1 MIAGPMTAF
10 AVGVDNL
17 GDEAAWERLESRWW
31 ATRPV
36 HRYSHRQKIESI
48 LPLLDDS
55 QSLLDMRHRG
65 HFPNEQAAMR
75 VLYLVATTK
84 RKGRENP
91 TGKTNG

>member
-1 MIAGPMTAF
+1 MITGPMTAF

-48 LPLLDDS
+48 LPLLDN
-55 QSLLDMRHRG
+55 SL
-65 HFPNEQAAMR
+65 PAR
-75 VLYLVATTK
+75 VV
-84 RKGRENP
+84 
-91 TGKTNG
+91 